1 MTNPLPVR
9 PAMNRS
15 SIDPSSR
22 HYFRVLVLSAAVHA
36 FVPMGTSA
44 EPTLLEAIARGETA
58 TWPTLLKS
66 KADVDVRDA
75 KGNTPLHL
83 AALNRDL
90 TAVRALLIA
99 GATVDAKN
107 QAEATPLIYGAGDAG
122 VVTALLE
129 RGANAN
135 AVSTLR
141 MTPLMAAVLH
151 PNSFEVVQKLIAAGA
166 DVAATRQ
173 LESDAVLSMAIT
185 GGDRRTIDLLL
196 ERGAGNKLPA
206 ASAALNN
213 AARHGDAGLVRLL
226 LEHGANPNFDDEFV
240 GHGLNNALF
249 SDQPATAR
257 ELIGH
262 ASDLNLRSR
271 RGHGTPPIVF
281 AAYHQDGDPTL
292 AKALVEAGADVNA
305 ANEHGMTA
313 LSYALRSGA
322 DTPLVRY
329 LRSVGAKAPETAR
342 TKQVPDRPVPATAEA
357 RAVLIRERMQATL
370 DVLQL
375 SSDAFLDNGFV
386 QTSNCTS
393 CHGQD
398 LPPRAYEL
406 ARARGFRID
415 DASLG
420 RQIAAQTSRWVER
433 AERGRQMLSPV
444 PGAPVSIAYGLFGLR
459 ASGYPSDEMTGA
471 MVRYLVRTQKAD
483 GHWNDFT
490 RRPPME
496 DGTLVATGW
505 IPLALR
511 DYAPAGYE
519 RVAAEANAR
528 AAVWL
533 ARQTP
538 RNNNELV
545 FQLLGLH
552 WAGEPANRLKP
563 FLAGVARAQRPDG
576 GWAQLAGLES
586 DAWATGSALY
596 ALHESGMRPVDAVYQ
611 RGVAFLLRTQFED
624 GSWWVRSRA
633 WPFQPHFNGQ
643 FPHGK
648 DQWISQGATA
658 WAAMALLFALEP
670 EKTAQPPPGVAALIA
685 KFKPTARKRANE
697 TAALAANG
705 TVDFVRDIRPLLE
718 RSCAKCHGGEKP
730 RAGFEVATRETLF
743 KGGASGEP
751 AVVPGKADASPLI
764 QYVSGKIEDLEMPPL
779 DRRDKYP
786 ALTAAEIELLRT
798 WIDQG
803 AAGSPV
809 KTATTSAGQ

>member
-1 MTNPLPVR
+1 MNCFPLILAPIG
-9 PAMNRS
+9 A
-15 SIDPSSR
+15 
-22 HYFRVLVLSAAVHA
+22 FRFMILSAATGA
-36 FVPMGTSA
+36 FMTTAAAAA
-44 EPTLLEAIARGETA
+44 ERTLLDAVARNEPA
-58 TWPTLLKS
+58 TWQALLKS
-66 KADVDVRDA
+66 KPDVNVRDA

-83 AALNRDL
+83 AALNRDRA
-90 TAVRALLIA
+90 AVRALLAA
-99 GATVDAKN
+99 GAMADARN
-107 QAEATPLIYGAGDAG
+107 NAEATPLIYGAGEADI
-122 VVTALLE
+122 VTALLA

-135 AVSTLR
+135 AVSTLLV
-141 MTPLMAAVLH
+141 TPLMAAVLH
-151 PNSFEVVQKLIAAGA
+151 PDSFEAVQKLIAAGA
-166 DVAATRQ
+166 DVHATRQ
-173 LESDAVLSMAIT
+173 LATDAVLALAIN

-196 ERGAGNKLPA
+196 EKGADQRQPA
-206 ASAALNN
+206 VSAALSN
-213 AARHGDAGLVRLL
+213 ASRHGDVGLVRLF
-226 LEHGANPNFDDEFV
+226 LERGANPNYDDEFV
-240 GHGLNNALF
+240 GHGLNAALF
-249 SDQPATAR
+249 SDQPAAAR

-262 ASDLNLRSR
+262 GTDLNLRSR

-292 AKALVEAGADVNA
+292 AKALVDAGADVNA

-329 LRSVGAKAPETAR
+329 LRSVGAKAPESPR
-342 TKQVPDRPVPATAEA
+342 TKQVPDRPVPATADA
-357 RAVLIRERMQATL
+357 RVALIRERMQATL

-375 SSDAFLDNGFV
+375 SSDTFLDNGFV
-386 QTSNCTS
+386 QTANCTS

-406 ARARGFRID
+406 ARARGFRIN

-420 RQIAAQTSRWVER
+420 KQLVAQTSRWAER
-433 AERGRQMLSPV
+433 AERGRQMLPPV
-444 PGAPVSIAYGLFGLR
+444 PGSPVSIAYGLFGLR
-459 ASGYPSDEMTGA
+459 ASGHPADEMTDA
-471 MVRYLVRTQKAD
+471 MVRYLLRTQKAD

-496 DGTLVATGW
+496 DGSMIATAW
-505 IPLALR
+505 VPLALR
-511 DYAPAGYE
+511 DYAPAGFE
-519 RVAAEANAR
+519 RIAAEANAR
-528 AAVWL
+528 TVQWL

-538 RNNNELV
+538 VNNNEVV
-545 FQLLGLH
+545 FQLLGMH
-552 WAGEPANRLKP
+552 WAGAPANRVKP
-563 FLAGVARAQRPDG
+563 FVAGVVRGQRSDG

-596 ALHESGMRPVDAVYQ
+596 ALHETGMRPADPVYQ

-624 GSWWVRSRA
+624 GSWWVRSRS

-670 EKTAQPPPGVAALIA
+670 VKTAPPPPGVAALIA
-685 KFKPTARKRANE
+685 KFKPTERKRANE
-697 TAALAANG
+697 TAALAATG

-803 AAGSPV
+803 APGSPV
-809 KTATTSAGQ
+809 KTVSVDGRP